1 MESIKAFKNA
11 VSENT
16 ELVQDYA
23 KKEVEQLKLTAFYQ
37 LSSYTVGAAK
47 ILLVGIFILLAAFFI
62 TLALAF
68 FLGDLLGSVALGF
81 LIVAAMHLILGFIGY
96 LMRHRLERLIVAK
109 LSKEYFEDE

>member
-1 MESIKAFKNA
+1 MESVKAFKNA

-37 LSSYTVGAAK
+37 FSSFTVGVAK
-47 ILLVGIFILLAAFFI
+47 ILLVGIFLLLAAFFI

-81 LIVAAMHLILGFIGY
+81 LLVAAMHLILAFVGY
-96 LMRHRLERLIVAK
+96 LTRHRLERLIVAK
-109 LSKEYFEDE
+109 LSKEYFDNE